1 MSYSWTQNMASI
13 IRKHNSKVMDIDSN
27 NTQDRHTQLQEK
39 RAILSRKQALFYN
52 ALVTTDDNTPAM
64 NYIRLT
70 EGTFKRYTQHKYSLQ
85 YKKHSNN
92 TELSKYVWK
101 LKNKIGILT
110 HSHEMKLIND
120 EGNIRVSESYIF
132 PDPFGTRFEK
142 RNSRDHAGN

>member
-1 MSYSWTQNMASI
+1 M
-13 IRKHNSKVMDIDSN
+13 
-27 NTQDRHTQLQEK
+27 
-39 RAILSRKQALFYN
+39 FYN

-70 EGTFKRYTQHKYSLQ
+70 EGTFKQRYTQRKYSLQ
-85 YKKHSNN
+85 HKKHSNS

-101 LKNKIGILT
+101 LKNEIGILT

-132 PDPFGTRFEK
+132 PDLLGTRFEK
-142 RNSRDHAGN
+142 RNSRGHAGN